1 MVRSLAFFAATVL
14 VTFQLIG
21 NTVECTT
28 PPSGNDWKWSGS
40 ETYVDRPMAA
50 HSNIPIT
57 FIDQAPIES
66 DPQPVEN
73 EPPPVEPLDDDE
85 NLETREV
92 VEANYEGGSGMMDA
106 NMNSS
111 CATACPD
118 YGFCFVNECVCQDGF
133 SMIHGKCVSMILISC
148 STPRVTLQIEKSV
161 FDTFGVNSNAV
172 YLNDPACQA
181 KIAEDNNSYYYG
193 LADGIRSCNTTVSEN
208 STWITYT
215 NMLYASS
222 KSKNDV
228 IVTGTELRIPFMCA
242 FPRNSTLSI
251 DYTALLAS
259 QVINAPLGIGAF
271 ILSMKLYQTDNYEF
285 EEMKRNFSTKDKLY
299 VQVELENGDDS
310 LAVSIN
316 KCWATPTSDKFGS
329 IRYDLI
335 SDRCPVTEAAAEN
348 NLWMPRNG
356 ADHKAQFYFQAFA
369 FIRES
374 SIFLHCEIN
383 VCDLTTKSCVKECVS
398 PNQPPGSRVK
408 RNERSAKETSITETV
423 GPIYRD
429 EISDSGSNT
438 PSISMI
444 IPISVIVFFVI
455 CAVIFAIV
463 AKRKKLSAKLEFEQ
477 PPPASDIKTLSYRQQ
492 RVTSQA

>member
-14 VTFQLIG
+14 ITFQLI
-21 NTVECTT
+21 
-28 PPSGNDWKWSGS
+28 
-40 ETYVDRPMAA
+40 
-50 HSNIPIT
+50 
-57 FIDQAPIES
+57 
-66 DPQPVEN
+66 
-73 EPPPVEPLDDDE
+73 
-85 NLETREV
+85 ETREIV
-92 VEANYEGGSGMMDA
+92 AMNDEGSGM
-106 NMNSS
+106 NMTTG

-172 YLNDPACQA
+172 YLNDPSCSA

-222 KSKNDV
+222 KQNDV

-259 QVINAPLGIGAF
+259 QVISAPLGIGAF
-271 ILSMKLYQTDNYEF
+271 ILSMKLYKTENYEV
-285 EEMKRNFSTKDKLY
+285 EELKRSFSTKDKLY
-299 VQVELENGDDS
+299 IQVELENGDVS

-316 KCWATPTSDKFGS
+316 KCWATPTSDKFGR

-356 ADHKAQFYFQAFA
+356 DDHKAQFYFQAFA
-369 FIRES
+369 FIRET

-383 VCDLTTKSCVKECVS
+383 VCDLTTKSCVKECIS
-398 PNQPPGSRVK
+398 PNQPSGSRVK

-429 EISDSGSNT
+429 EVSNDSVDST
-438 PSISMI
+438 SII
-444 IPISVIVFFVI
+444 IPVCIIAFLLVCALVFLVMS
-455 CAVIFAIV
+455 
-463 AKRKKLSAKLEFEQ
+463 KRQKLKAKLKFDQ
-477 PPPASDIKTLSYRQQ
+477 RPSPPGIKTLSYRQK